1 MLLFRQSLLQPSV
14 TWVLFSIFQHT
25 HKWVTHPIGNLLV
38 SPLTLLF
45 SLFFLFGLLLY
56 IDFVLSNFGSLA
68 LSCSL
73 FLSCLLLSSLQN
85 LGICENKVPHQ
96 GIILTHETHQK
107 MMTQSCTDQ
116 KRFEVVWP
124 LCVQG
129 CQLRFWCIPSTPIRQ
144 K

>member
-1 MLLFRQSLLQPSV
+1 MSAIQY
-14 TWVLFSIFQHT
+14 FSAHSQMGHTPYREPAGFPLNSPFQ
-25 HKWVTHPIGNLLV
+25 
-38 SPLTLLF
+38 

-129 CQLRFWCIPSTPIRQ
+129 CQLRFGCIASTPIRQ